1 MSRTRSFA
9 RLAAAAMLACGD
21 PTASTGFTTAPPVTT
36 LPDGTSGEGSTSTS
50 TSTSTGVEDS
60 AANSSTSAPELDAGS
75 PPDFGPPQPEGCK
88 GKIDFLFVISRTG
101 TMDTKQQRLLDSF
114 DGFITAIEE
123 DFADFDSHIVVI
135 NPDGYWAGTSCE
147 SGMCPKYGNCGPN
160 APDYVCGSTYDSL
173 CDIELAAG
181 LLYNAGAYAT
191 NHKCEL
197 AGGRRYIVTKE
208 EPDLAAQFE
217 CIARVGTSG
226 GNEPTMKSIAVAV
239 GPELNAE
246 DGCNAGFLR
255 PDALLVIVMIQD
267 TGDFASPQSPTVYFN
282 KVIAS
287 KGGDTDAIVMVA
299 IINPLT
305 EEPPEPDCDH
315 EHPDQ
320 FVNELRLF
328 AEKFPH
334 RVMGNICA
342 DNYAPALSEAAT
354 VVKSTCSG
362 FIPQ

>member
-9 RLAAAAMLACGD
+9 RLAVAGALACGD
-21 PTASTGFTTAPPVTT
+21 PAASTGFTTAPPVTT
-36 LPDGTSGEGSTSTS
+36 TPQGTSGEDSTS
-50 TSTSTGVEDS
+50 TSTSTGHEDS
-60 AANSSTSAPELDAGS
+60 AANSSASAPVPDAGS
-75 PPDFGPPQPEGCK
+75 PPDFGPPQPEGCE
-88 GKIDFLFVISRTG
+88 GKIDFLFVISRTL

-123 DFADFDSHIVVI
+123 DFADFDSHIIVI
-135 NPDGYWAGTSCE
+135 NPSGEWLGTVCE
-147 SGMCPKYGNCGPN
+147 SQSCPKYGNCGPYGQ
-160 APDYVCGSTYDSL
+160 DYVCGSTYDSL
-173 CDIELAAG
+173 CDIELGAG
-181 LLYNAGAYAT
+181 LLFNAGDYAT

-197 AGGRRYIVTKE
+197 AGGRRYIVTRE

-255 PDALLVIVMIQD
+255 SDALLVIVMIQD
-267 TGDFASPQSPTVYFN
+267 TFDQDSPQSPNVYFD

-299 IINPLT
+299 ILSPLT
-305 EEPPEPDCDH
+305 DEPDEPGCGH
-315 EHPDQ
+315 EDPDQ
-320 FVNELRLF
+320 LDSELRLF

-342 DNYAPALSEAAT
+342 DNYAPALAEAAT
-354 VVKSTCSG
+354 VVKSTCHG